1 MTVSGERIFAKVI
14 GQDEVKSEQ
23 GSPLSDD
30 WSPYRKRRRD
40 SIEERR
46 PVKTAVDVE

>member
-23 GSPLSDD
+23 GALRPTTGVLIG
-30 WSPYRKRRRD
+30 RD
-40 SIEERR
+40 AE
-46 PVKTAVDVE
+46 TA